1 MVAEINAYLNGGNPE
16 FNAGFSLFCKYSTNQ
31 SLMSWIGRKK
41 DMEMLLYELKKLD
54 RAGATP
60 LNVNAAVHEIQYNC
74 FRDELQKA
82 LPVPVPVEDSKI
94 VFKTYDERRTRRAD
108 LPEDLQKV
116 YDDITSDYKLNRGY
130 HEKMKAATTDQDR
143 AEFRQRIVETTER
156 IQEGWTRIDTYLQ
169 EAETKKV
176 DDKFNESSC
185 RSYISKALKSEKI
198 SDKVAAGV
206 RIRVKALQE
215 HGCVISNDTL
225 ETLKNKNLI

>member
-1 MVAEINAYLNGGNPE
+1 MVAEINAYLNEGNPE
-16 FNAGFSLFCKYSTNQ
+16 FNAGFSLFCKYSTNL

-54 RAGATP
+54 RSGATP
-60 LNVNAAVHEIQYNC
+60 VNINAAVHEIRYNL
-74 FRDELQKA
+74 FRPQPRMA
-82 LPVPVPVEDSKI
+82 ISVPAAIQDSKV

-143 AEFRQRIVETTER
+143 AELRERIIETTER
-156 IQEGWTRIDTYLQ
+156 IQAGWTRIDTYLQ

-176 DDKFNESSC
+176 NGKFNESSC
-185 RSYISKALKSEKI
+185 RSYISKALKSE
-198 SDKVAAGV
+198 SVSEKVAAGV

-215 HGCVISNDTL
+215 HGCVITD
-225 ETLKNKNLI
+225 ETLDALKKKNHI